1 MELID
6 IMNRRFSVRKFDGRK
21 PEQEKL
27 NAVLL
32 AGNMAPTAKNQQPQR
47 IYVLQ
52 GDEALAK
59 LDTLTHCRY
68 GAGTVLL
75 FTYNTKEDWQNPKEE
90 GVHSGVEDV
99 SIVATHMMLRAAE
112 LDLDTCWCNFFWNT
126 ELDKA
131 FGLPDY
137 ERSVLIMPIGYAA
150 EDAEPAPMHRNKK
163 RLDDIVK
170 YL

>member
-47 IYVLQ
+47 VYVLES
-52 GDEALAK
+52 DEALKK

-68 GAGTVLL
+68 GASTVLL
-75 FTYNTKEDWQNPKEE
+75 FTYNVEEDWQNPKEE

-99 SIVATHMMLRAAE
+99 SITATYMMLRAAE
-112 LDLDTCWCNFFWNT
+112 LDLDTCWCNFFGNT
-126 ELDKA
+126 ELEKTFD
-131 FGLPDY
+131 LPKN

-150 EDAEPAPMHRNKK
+150 EGTQPTSMHLNKK
-163 RLDDIVK
+163 SLDSIVK